1 MTHTETVGMERRL
14 LYLAATLG
22 AIALLAVLATATPT
36 YSSPSSAANPKLT
49 VESCLVQGTTTFR
62 LRATNG
68 AVAGEWRLKLHQG
81 EEVIDFGYL
90 EVEEEVGGFDPST
103 AISTTVEGTW
113 KKQFF
118 EDGEWL
124 NRNGAHVLSVEEHTL
139 NGWFC
144 PSYELGDLVW
154 YDANQDGIQ
163 DTGEPGIEGIEVGLY
178 PSTTCTGTM
187 LYSRTTSVT
196 GTYVFTGL
204 DTVDYCIEFHN
215 IPISWEIT
223 LQNQGVDDGLDSDA
237 AQDTA
242 RIESIILDAD
252 DYHEDMGLYV
262 DGSIGDRVW
271 CDSDGN
277 SAYDPAE
284 GMANITVWLHED
296 GNCDA
301 QEGVL
306 LTTTQTFGDGEY
318 YFTDLNT
325 GPPGS
330 TTQFCYVVAV
340 DSSDE
345 DLGACNLP
353 LTALK
358 YGFLLNA
365 DGPHASTGDFAFNEP
380 SEPEGYRSF
389 CPLVIKQG

>member
-1 MTHTETVGMERRL
+1 MERRL
-14 LYLAATLG
+14 FYLATTLG
-22 AIALLAVLATATPT
+22 AMALLVVLATATPT
-36 YSSPSSAANPKLT
+36 YSSPSAAANPKLT
-49 VESCLVQGTTTFR
+49 VESCLVQGTTAFR

-68 AVAGEWRLKLHQG
+68 AVAGEWRLKLHHG
-81 EEVIDFGYL
+81 EEVIDLGYL
-90 EVEEEVGGFDPST
+90 EAEEEVGGFDPST
-103 AISTTVEGTW
+103 AITTTVEGTW

-118 EDGEWL
+118 EDGEWV

-154 YDANQDGIQ
+154 YDTSQDGIQ
-163 DTGEPGIEGIEVGLY
+163 DAGEPGVEGIEVGLY

-187 LYSRTTSVT
+187 LYSCTTSVT

-204 DTVDYCIEFHN
+204 DAVDYCIEFHN

-223 LQNQGVDDGLDSDA
+223 LQNQGAENSLDSDA

-242 RIESIILDAD
+242 AIESIILDAD
-252 DYHEDMGLYV
+252 DYDEDMGLYV

-277 SAYDPAE
+277 STHDPAE
-284 GMANITVWLHED
+284 GMAQVTVWLHED
-296 GNCDA
+296 GNCDG
-301 QEGVL
+301 QEDVL
-306 LTTTQTFGDGEY
+306 LATTQTFGDGEY
-318 YFTDLNT
+318 HFTDLYT

-330 TTQFCYVVAV
+330 TTEFCYVVSV
-340 DSSDE
+340 DTSDE
-345 DLGACNLP
+345 DLGDCNLP
-353 LTALK
+353 LTDLEHA
-358 YGFLLNA
+358 FLLNA
-365 DGPHASTGDFAFNEP
+365 DVPHASTGDFGFKEP
-380 SEPEGYRSF
+380 SEPEGYRNF